1 MKRILL
7 LAFVVLIALVWLNRQ
22 RVYVRDPL
30 AAVYRNNVKQA
41 GVQVYINYSYD
52 ILMEKDEEPGAY
64 RMVVQDWDRMPATP
78 VILRCVRSM
87 ACLTEADRV
96 PTFPTAWTGKGQYDP
111 KVMMSN
117 HEVSFVAGDGSRVL
131 VELR

>member
-64 RMVVQDWDRMPATP
+64 RMVVQDWDRMPGTP
-78 VILRCVRSM
+78 VVLRCVRSM
-87 ACLTEADRV
+87 ACLTEADRT
-96 PTFPTAWTGKGQYDP
+96 PIIPTAWTGKGQYDP